1 MTNFEVLFLY
11 FPCVVNGEK
20 NSPTAAHAGYKK

>member
-1 MTNFEVLFLY
+1 MATFEVLFLH

-20 NSPTAAHAGYKK
+20 NSATAAHADHEK